1 MKQILITVN
10 HTGALGDH
18 GLAEGSLC
26 PSVCLCWSYLWRFEG
41 VVCGEVNGQK
51 EYPALVRTVV
61 LQ

>member
-1 MKQILITVN
+1 MKQILITVK

-18 GLAEGSLC
+18 GLAEGSL
-26 PSVCLCWSYLWRFEG
+26 CLCWSYLWRFEG